1 MAISLLFVGAAH
13 AQEGG
18 YVPPVV
24 DIEPIVIE
32 ATPWLDVLTSF
43 QFGLREGAFF
53 VAIMLPIILTLLM
66 SYILFLWVKS
76 RFREPETHDRKHGR
90 ALGAS
95 RNILE
100 VSTSETTASSGTV
113 VINISGAGTS
123 EPTDDGKDEGRR

>member
-13 AQEGG
+13 AQEGE

-24 DIEPIVIE
+24 DIETIVIE

-43 QFGLREGAFF
+43 QFGLREGAFY

-76 RFREPETHDRKHGR
+76 RFREPETHDRKHR
-90 ALGAS
+90 RTLGAS

-100 VSTSETTASSGTV
+100 VSTTETTA
-113 VINISGAGTS
+113 
-123 EPTDDGKDEGRR
+123 